1 MSTERAI
8 ALLGLVVSLLLLWQ
22 VGPPAWRAWRIYIGV
37 RNRRLADAGPLEVP
51 APAPVAARIAEL
63 GELGFTRIGERFLRL
78 PGTPIRY
85 EWVVGEPS
93 GEAYACLVP
102 SPIGGCLVSM
112 YSSFEDSTWV
122 QTNFPRGAIVD
133 RPAFKANFVASSLD
147 DALASH
153 RAQVARLAPA
163 HGSPRRIRSMADTL
177 RMDADFRVHH
187 GGVTLRPLTVKLVA
201 PALGAFALAIVCAV
215 LLVLSPSRPI

>member
-51 APAPVAARIAEL
+51 APAPVAARIDEL

-93 GEAYACLVP
+93 GEAYACLVS

-122 QTNFPRGAIVD
+122 QTNFPRGAVVQ
-133 RPAFKANFVASSLD
+133 RPSFFATFVGTSLG
-147 DALASH
+147 DAVNLH
-153 RAQVARLAPA
+153 RAEVQRLAA
-163 HGSPRRIRSMADTL
+163 EHGPPRRIRTMADSL
-177 RMDADFRVHH
+177 RMDADYRTHH
-187 GGVTLRPLTVKLVA
+187 GGVTLRPLTAKLVA
-201 PALGAFALAIVCAV
+201 PAVGAATLAVLCG
-215 LLVLSPSRPI
+215 LLVLLGR